1 MMKRFFVAFFIG
13 LTMFVST
20 QFASAQD
27 VTRVVIL
34 PFSAASG
41 IEAYG
46 LGLATALQRSLNV
59 VNNLYAPPVGDAY
72 LYTQKLLAENTLSIQ
87 NVVDAFQASV
97 IIAGDISGSANTGV
111 VRLGFSGPKYPQSKD
126 VTLNVSLDSPSQ
138 MVAQVADAVLKELA
152 LATAPNDLSELSAMT
167 GQIPSAPSLNAVS
180 EAALRL
186 PGVSLSN
193 LETALQLDIN
203 SSWVNSE
210 YARALAIAGDT
221 TKALEVSLNAL
232 GLQPLDVEALVNR
245 GIILRAANDDA
256 NALLAFDAALAINPS
271 HAIAL
276 AGKGNIQKDAAML
289 ESALN
294 SYPRLVEA
302 YLSLASLQNQTDPGR
317 AVQTLRLGATRV
329 PESPALHRAIIR
341 SALSS
346 GDTAG
351 AVSYLQQTL
360 AAQSVPSPSLY
371 ALVNVLPVEQRD
383 QALAILREG
392 RAKYPDSLELL
403 ILEADVLSQSGDNAG
418 AENLLIQANTASPG
432 NSNIVNALAAAQ
444 AKQGKLEEAKA
455 TFQSVAGSSDAG
467 SNDTVQLNLAQLFLQ
482 IGENQSALDTLT
494 PLTQSQANNAEI
506 KALYGVA
513 LSRLGR
519 ADEANAA
526 FDQALAID
534 PNQVIAQG
542 ARSQQQNESQITG
555 GQAVQLTPESKAALD
570 EGRNA
575 LLQQDYPAAINAF
588 RRARAAQDHGLLAFY
603 EALALQQNDNAREA
617 LPAYERALQD
627 FPNSDIVLNNYG
639 YAQALTGR
647 YDLAIDTLNKALTA
661 NPDNA
666 SVFLNL
672 GLVYYNLSRF
682 GDAVTAWEKA
692 LSLKPDLQG
701 QFTTLLEDA
710 RAKQ

>member
-1 MMKRFFVAFFIG
+1 MMKRFFIAFFIG
-13 LTMFVST
+13 LSMLV
-20 QFASAQD
+20 SAQD
-27 VTRVVIL
+27 ITRVVVL

-87 NVVDAFQASV
+87 NVADAFGASV
-97 IIAGDISGSANTGV
+97 IIAGDVSGGGTTGV
-111 VRLGFSGPKYPQSKD
+111 VTLGFSGPKYPESKD
-126 VTLNVSLDSPSQ
+126 ITVNVSLDAPGQ

-152 LATAPNDLSELSAMT
+152 IATAPNDLSELSAMT
-167 GQIPSAPSLNAVS
+167 GQVPSVPSLNAVS

-186 PGVSLSN
+186 PGVKLSN
-193 LETALQLDIN
+193 LETAYQLDIN

-221 TKALEVSLNAL
+221 TKALEISLNAI

-256 NALLAFDAALAINPS
+256 NALAAFDAALAINPN

-276 AGKGNIQKDAAML
+276 AGKGNINKDPALL
-289 ESALN
+289 ESAIN

-317 AVQTLRLGATRV
+317 AVQTLRQGSTKV
-329 PESPALHRAIIR
+329 PESPALHRAIIK

-360 AAQSVPSPSLY
+360 AAQTVPSPSLY
-371 ALVNVLPVEQRD
+371 GLVNVLPGEQRD

-392 RAKYPDSLELL
+392 RTKFPDSLELL
-403 ILEADVLSQSGDNAG
+403 ILEADLLSQGGDNAG
-418 AENLLIQANTASPG
+418 AETLLVQANTTSPG
-432 NSNIVNALAAAQ
+432 NPDIINALAAAQ
-444 AKQGKLEEAKA
+444 AKQGKLDEAKA
-455 TFQSVAGSSDAG
+455 TFQSAGGNSDTA
-467 SNDTVQLNLAQLFLQ
+467 QLNLAQLFLQ
-482 IGENQSALDTLT
+482 AGENQSALDTLT
-494 PLTQSQANNAEI
+494 PLTQSQPNNAEI

-513 LSRLGR
+513 LNALGHV
-519 ADEANAA
+519 DEANAA

-534 PNQVIAQG
+534 PNQSIAQG
-542 ARSQQQNESQITG
+542 ARSQQQNDSQITG
-555 GQAVQLTPESKAALD
+555 GQAVQLTAESKAAFD
-570 EGRNA
+570 EGRTA
-575 LLQQDYPAAINAF
+575 LLQQDFPAAINAF
-588 RRARAAQDHGLLAFY
+588 KRARAAQDNGLLAFY

-627 FPNSDIVLNNYG
+627 FPNSDVVLNNYG

-647 YDLAIDTLNKALTA
+647 YDLAIDTLNKAMAA

-666 SVFLNL
+666 SVYLNL

-692 LSLKPDLQG
+692 ISLQPDLQA
-701 QFTTLLEDA
+701 QVTTLLEDA